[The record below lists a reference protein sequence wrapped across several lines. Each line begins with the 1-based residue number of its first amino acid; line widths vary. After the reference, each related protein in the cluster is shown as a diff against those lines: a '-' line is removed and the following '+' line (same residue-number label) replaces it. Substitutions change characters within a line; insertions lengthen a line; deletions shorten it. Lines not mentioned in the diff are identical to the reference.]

1 MGEKDLSECVSVC
14 LLYFKLSEYDSAN
27 MLKPRLISPQFKRR
41 LYPIFSVS
49 LYPIYSA
56 DVSCHGHPGNNVN
69 MCHHFESKVNRKN
82 GGENEEKIS

>member
-1 MGEKDLSECVSVC
+1 MV
-14 LLYFKLSEYDSAN
+14 
-27 MLKPRLISPQFKRR
+27 KPRLISPEFQHGGAVPGYKVDKEG

-82 GGENEEKIS
+82 EGENEEKIS